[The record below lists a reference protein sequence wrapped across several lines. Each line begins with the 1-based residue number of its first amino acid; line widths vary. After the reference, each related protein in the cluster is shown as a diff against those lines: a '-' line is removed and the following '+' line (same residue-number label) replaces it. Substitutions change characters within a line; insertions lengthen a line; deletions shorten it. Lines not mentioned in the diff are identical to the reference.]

1 MVSELSDIRSFLE
14 HTAPFDALDRDTLVS
29 AVRRV
34 TVRYYRSGEEILA
47 SGGHNEHLYIVRS
60 GSVELRLA
68 GDDLT
73 AHLDAGSCFAFPSL
87 LRGGEVRNTTV
98 ALEDTLA
105 YLLPG
110 DLFRE
115 LRQKSTAFREFFAE
129 NESARIR
136 NAVRDLKS
144 RHSSLLGQRSIR
156 ELLTHRR
163 PVSCNPD
170 TLVSDAA
177 TLMSHHDVSTLA
189 ICTNDKLVGIFTDKD
204 LRNRVVATG
213 RSFDTPIS
221 AVMTPAP
228 CTLPESANISEAMA
242 MMAAGG
248 FRHIPLLGPDGEL
261 FAILSATDILAHLGD
276 SAIDTGM
283 LVAQAAT
290 PEALVAAAERIP
302 EGFTRMDA
310 GGFHAEHTMRFTS
323 ALGEAVHRRAAE
335 LAEAELG
342 PPPVPYALMVFGSLA
357 RGEQLVG
364 SDQDN
369 GLVIDD
375 RVDAAGRAYF
385 EALGTR
391 ISDTLHQAGFVYC
404 NGGIMARNADQRLT
418 LGEWQSRY
426 DDWIDNPD
434 EDKILRATIFFDM
447 RVVHGRLEVERDLRG
462 YVLEK
467 VASNRLFL
475 SYLARDAQRS
485 RIPLGIFRNLVLE
498 KTADGTKGFDAKA
511 QAILPLIA
519 IARTFAL
526 SEGISAVG
534 TLERL
539 AALAAAG
546 RMAKGD
552 AESLKDAFL
561 LVNELRIAH
570 QAAQLRRGK
579 APDNVIDPASLSP
592 LERDYLKD
600 AFSVIRGGLESLKRN
615 LAGGIA

>member
-1 MVSELSDIRSFLE
+1 
-14 HTAPFDALDRDTLVS
+14 
-29 AVRRV
+29 
-34 TVRYYRSGEEILA
+34 
-47 SGGHNEHLYIVRS
+47 
-60 GSVELRLA
+60 
-68 GDDLT
+68 
-73 AHLDAGSCFAFPSL
+73 
-87 LRGGEVRNTTV
+87 
-98 ALEDTLA
+98 
-105 YLLPG
+105 
-110 DLFRE
+110 
-115 LRQKSTAFREFFAE
+115 
-129 NESARIR
+129 
-136 NAVRDLKS
+136 
-144 RHSSLLGQRSIR
+144 
-156 ELLTHRR
+156 
-163 PVSCNPD
+163 
-170 TLVSDAA
+170 
-177 TLMSHHDVSTLA
+177 
-189 ICTNDKLVGIFTDKD
+189 
-204 LRNRVVATG
+204 
-213 RSFDTPIS
+213 
-221 AVMTPAP
+221 
-228 CTLPESANISEAMA
+228 
-242 MMAAGG
+242 
-248 FRHIPLLGPDGEL
+248 
-261 FAILSATDILAHLGD
+261 
-276 SAIDTGM
+276 
-283 LVAQAAT
+283 
-290 PEALVAAAERIP
+290 
-302 EGFTRMDA
+302 
-310 GGFHAEHTMRFTS
+310 
-323 ALGEAVHRRAAE
+323 
-335 LAEAELG
+335 
-342 PPPVPYALMVFGSLA
+342 
-357 RGEQLVG
+357 LVG

-570 QAAQLRRGK
+570 QAAQLRRAK